1 MRNVKYLLLVLI
13 LISCDRKAR
22 TIEEA
27 SPSHELVV
35 SETISTN
42 EFQRRMHETPN
53 AVVLDVRTPEE
64 VREGYIDGAAN
75 IDFRADDFQMKIGKL
90 NRDSTYFLYCAGGGR
105 SRRAADVM
113 KDLGFKK
120 VYDLDGGYKAWRAA
134 GLPVKMD

>member
-120 VYDLDGGYKAWRAA
+120 VYDLDGGYTAWRAA